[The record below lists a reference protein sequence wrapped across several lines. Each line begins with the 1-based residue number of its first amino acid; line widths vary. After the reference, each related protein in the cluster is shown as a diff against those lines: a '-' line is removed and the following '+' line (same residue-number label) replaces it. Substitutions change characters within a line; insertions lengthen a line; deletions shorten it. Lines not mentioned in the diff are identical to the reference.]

1 MRGRDSGNACN
12 SEADG
17 HHQSSPRLEAH
28 AFERPIAKQ
37 GKAAN
42 TGENAERGE
51 TANAS
56 KAGGSGRAAKTGEAG
71 EPNEK
76 SITKAAQA
84 FSQQQGDGVDERE
97 NHLGRGN
104 PVEQGRVEQGRVEQ
118 GDRHPQHGLPMLA
131 EATFDASATRLV
143 PGSTDLST
151 AQRLLDSFHA
161 NVFSY
166 AYRLSG
172 DASSADDIAQEV
184 FVRAFRNLHQL
195 READAA
201 RAWLLVITRNE
212 FLRWCSKRSPHS
224 SLEAAEALG
233 GSGDGVTHSHSQAI
247 DRADWVQQALEQ
259 LPTEQRLVVN
269 MFYFEQLSYAEIAAQ
284 LAIPMGT
291 VMSRLNRARSHLKTV
306 LNTLAEPRS
315 TRGEQP
321 KQGT

>member
-1 MRGRDSGNACN
+1 
-12 SEADG
+12 
-17 HHQSSPRLEAH
+17 
-28 AFERPIAKQ
+28 
-37 GKAAN
+37 
-42 TGENAERGE
+42 
-51 TANAS
+51 
-56 KAGGSGRAAKTGEAG
+56 
-71 EPNEK
+71 
-76 SITKAAQA
+76 
-84 FSQQQGDGVDERE
+84 
-97 NHLGRGN
+97 
-104 PVEQGRVEQGRVEQ
+104 
-118 GDRHPQHGLPMLA
+118 MLA
-131 EATFDASATRLV
+131 EATFDASAARLA
-143 PGSTDLST
+143 PDSADLSM
-151 AQRLLDSFHA
+151 AQRLLDSFHE

-212 FLRWCSKRSPHS
+212 FLRWCRKRSPHT
-224 SLEAAEALG
+224 SLEAAEALDG
-233 GSGDGVTHSHSQAI
+233 FGSGDGVTHSHSQAI
-247 DRADWVQQALEQ
+247 DRAEWVQQALEQ

-269 MFYFEQLSYAEIAAQ
+269 MFYFEQLSYAEIAEQ
-284 LAIPMGT
+284 LTIPMGT